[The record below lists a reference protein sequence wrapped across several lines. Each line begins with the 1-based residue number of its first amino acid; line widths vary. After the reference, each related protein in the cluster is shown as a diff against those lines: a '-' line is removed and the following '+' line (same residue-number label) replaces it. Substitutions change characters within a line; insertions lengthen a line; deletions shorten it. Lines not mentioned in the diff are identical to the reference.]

1 LIPIKERQNIATS
14 IEDGS
19 NGVCRDAQKKEG
31 RSLVQLIICA
41 LVKDSV
47 AILFS
52 LATPRFILEKGKIYN
67 GRTGDLFGQ
76 SFLIEKSYVLKLV
89 QH

>member
-19 NGVCRDAQKKEG
+19 NGVCRDAQKKR